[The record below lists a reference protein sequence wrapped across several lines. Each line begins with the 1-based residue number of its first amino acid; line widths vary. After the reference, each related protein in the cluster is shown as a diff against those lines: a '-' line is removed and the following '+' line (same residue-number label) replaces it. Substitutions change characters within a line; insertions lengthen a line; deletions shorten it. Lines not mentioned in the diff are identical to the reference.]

1 MEEKKYSFVSQKKIL
16 GKPYTKTYFPK
27 RYLSELMDSEQENVN
42 GGDKMDFDTIA
53 TTFRIIIIN
62 GVLFKVFRN

>member
-1 MEEKKYSFVSQKKIL
+1 MEEKKYSFGSQKKIL
-16 GKPYTKTYFPK
+16 VKPYTKTYFPK

-62 GVLFKVFRN
+62 GVPFKVFRN